1 MATGEEPPGT
11 SPKVVEEAVE
21 ALEEV
26 GEFSGRLAKNVVLGT
41 LAYLGEVV
49 KLFLQTLGAL
59 RGGLHAGDLVR
70 QTSFIGVESLPIVLL
85 TAISSGGVLA
95 LYTVNTLT
103 DYGAGGL
110 VGGVIAL
117 SVVRETG
124 PLITAITVTARAGS
138 AITAELASMKATE
151 QLDALR
157 SLAVSPI
164 DYLVVPRLLASLIML
179 PVLTLFADIAG
190 VVGGGLV
197 ASSKGVGMRA
207 FTDSFR
213 LLMEPSGRDIFEGLF
228 KSLIFGLIM
237 AVVACREGLQ
247 SQGGAAG
254 VGQATN
260 RSVVLSIALVYFADL
275 ILTWMLRPIQL

>member
-1 MATGEEPPGT
+1 MATREEPPGT
-11 SPKVVEEAVE
+11 PPKVVEEAVE

-26 GEFSGRLAKNVVLGT
+26 GEFSGRLAKNVVLGS
-41 LAYLGEVV
+41 LAYFGEVL
-49 KLFLQTLGAL
+49 KLLGQTIGAL
-59 RGGLHAGDLVR
+59 RSGIHAGDLVG
-70 QTSFIGVESLPIVLL
+70 QTSFIGVQSLPIVLL

-164 DYLVVPRLLASLIML
+164 DYLVVPRLLASLLMMPL
-179 PVLTLFADIAG
+179 LTLFADVAG
-190 VVGGGLV
+190 VVGGGIV
-197 ASSKGVGMRA
+197 ASSKGVGVRA

-228 KSLIFGLIM
+228 KAFIFGLIM

-260 RSVVLSIALVYFADL
+260 RSVVLAIVLVYFADL

>member
-1 MATGEEPPGT
+1 MATREGPPNT
-11 SPKVVEEAVE
+11 PPKVVGEAVE

-26 GEFSGRLAKNVVLGT
+26 GEFSGRLARNVVLGT
-41 LAYLGEVV
+41 LAYFGE
-49 KLFLQTLGAL
+49 AL
-59 RGGLHAGDLVR
+59 RLLSQSFGAMRRGIHLGDLVR

-85 TAISSGGVLA
+85 TALSSGGVLA

-124 PLITAITVTARAGS
+124 PLITAITVVARAGS
-138 AITAELASMKATE
+138 AITAEIASMKATE

-157 SLAVSPI
+157 SLAVSPV
-164 DYLVVPRLLASLIML
+164 DYLVVPRLLASLVML
-179 PVLTLFADIAG
+179 PVLALFADVAG
-190 VVGGGLV
+190 IVGGGIV
-197 ASSKGVGMRA
+197 ASSKGVGVRA
-207 FTDSFR
+207 YTDSFK
-213 LLMEPSGRDIFEGLF
+213 LLMEPDGRDIFEGLF
-228 KSLIFGLIM
+228 KALIFGLIM
-237 AVVACREGLQ
+237 ATIACREGLQ
-247 SQGGAAG
+247 SKGGAAG

-260 RSVVLSIALVYFADL
+260 RSVVLAIVLVYFADL